1 MKLIKKGAEGDLY
14 QTTWNSKKS
23 ILKIRKT
30 KDYRNPE
37 LDMRI
42 RKQRTIRE
50 SEIIQQIKSFGIATV
65 TTHSCVETPS
75 SAVTI

>member
-1 MKLIKKGAEGDLY
+1 MIKKGAEGDLY
-14 QTTWNSKKS
+14 HTSWNGKKA

-37 LDMRI
+37 LDSRI

-50 SEIIQQIKSFGIATV
+50 SEIIQQVKTFGI
-65 TTHSCVETPS
+65 STP
-75 SAVTI
+75 TIFFLNI